1 MKNLKVAWWSLC
13 GTYPPSVSEP
23 RSGGYSGG
31 VSPVRALAVVAVVGW
46 AFTASAAYVPVEND
60 MKVDDLFVETGSAKF
75 LLNDHVLSV
84 TSMEHRNGLG
94 WRGETNKKK
103 AKAYVDSIC
112 DKGTEGRGEIAW
124 PRLGLM
130 LFVR

>member
-1 MKNLKVAWWSLC
+1 MAVVLWNGRLARS
-13 GTYPPSVSEP
+13 
-23 RSGGYSGG
+23 RSGGCRSRRLGLYCVGG
-31 VSPVRALAVVAVVGW
+31 VLS
-46 AFTASAAYVPVEND
+46 VEND

-112 DKGTEGRGEIAW
+112 DKGTEGLGAIDW
-124 PRLGLM
+124 PRPGLM
-130 LFVR
+130 LMVR

>member
-1 MKNLKVAWWSLC
+1 
-13 GTYPPSVSEP
+13 
-23 RSGGYSGG
+23 
-31 VSPVRALAVVAVVGW
+31 
-46 AFTASAAYVPVEND
+46 
-60 MKVDDLFVETGSAKF
+60 MKVNDVFVETGSAKF
-75 LLNDHVLSV
+75 LLKDHILSV
-84 TSMEHRNGLG
+84 VSMEHRNGLG